1 MISFNQIKKTVCLI
15 TKSGDEN
22 VELLINYDEECETVS
37 LFLKFKDEEYYVE
50 GNNYLWLDSFAKLQN
65 MLPNEI
71 KIKSCLMCRHGN
83 MCPVGNKP
91 GEIFCT
97 KDVEISQ
104 KSDLYFYTED
114 NAEREKRLRFYTDT
128 CNDYQMQREEFFT
141 YNDFL
146 YWLNEMK

>member
-15 TKSGDEN
+15 TKSGDEY

-37 LFLKFKDEEYYVE
+37 LFLKIKDEEYYVE
-50 GNNYLWLDSFAKLQN
+50 GNDYLWLDSFAKLQN

-83 MCPVGNKP
+83 MCPIGNAP

-114 NAEREKRLRFYTDT
+114 NVEREKRLRFYTDV
-128 CNDYQMQREEFFT
+128 CNDFQMLREGYFT
-141 YNDFL
+141 YNDLL
-146 YWLNEMK
+146 YWLNETK